1 MQVVILC
8 GGKGRRMG
16 NEELPK
22 PLFTIGGKPILWH
35 IMHIYAYYGFKNF
48 ILCLGYKGNKI
59 KDYFSKLREWDI
71 KFVDTGLETNTGGR
85 IKKAQNYINSDAFFA
100 TYGDGLADINLHKL
114 FNFYKANHK
123 TAVLTAVK
131 PYSPFGIM
139 GIDAHSNIV
148 TYFEEKP
155 ILDHWINGGFF
166 IFNKGIFKYIKDNDT
181 LEKDTFTRIVKDRN
195 LSAYKHQGFWVCMDT
210 YKDNL
215 RLNQLWHAG
224 KAPWAL
230 WKGT

>member
-1 MQVVILC
+1 M
-8 GGKGRRMG
+8 
-16 NEELPK
+16 
-22 PLFTIGGKPILWH
+22 
-35 IMHIYAYYGFKNF
+35 
-48 ILCLGYKGNKI
+48 
-59 KDYFSKLREWDI
+59 
-71 KFVDTGLETNTGGR
+71 
-85 IKKAQNYINSDAFFA
+85 
-100 TYGDGLADINLHKL
+100 HKL
-114 FNFYKANHK
+114 LAFYKANNK

-131 PYSPFGIM
+131 PYSPFGMI
-139 GIDAHSNIV
+139 GIDSRSNIV
-148 TYFEEKP
+148 THFEEKP

-195 LSAYKHQGFWVCMDT
+195 LAAYKHQGFWVCMDT

-215 RLNQLWHAG
+215 RLNQLWREG